1 MKFISWNVN
10 GLKACI
16 DKGFKEFFYETDAD
30 FFCIQETKI
39 SDRNFKIELKN
50 YDQYWAYCE
59 RKGYSGT
66 AVFTKHKPLN
76 VSYGMKQIGE
86 DSTNCV
92 NLGLQ
97 NPEFVG
103 ANYESRFSTSEYDT
117 EGRLITLEYD
127 RFFLINVYTPNSKHC
142 NKRLDFRMDW
152 DDAFKTYAKNLNNR
166 KPLIICGDINVAH
179 LDIDIAPTQK
189 QTKSL
194 GFTDEEREK
203 FSELLESVGLNDTF
217 RYLHPT
223 QKDAY
228 TWWSYR
234 HQKRDE
240 NSGLRL
246 DYFLLSDYLIP
257 NLKDS
262 YMCSDVIG
270 SDHCPI
276 ALELEV

>member
-1 MKFISWNVN
+1 M
-10 GLKACI
+10 
-16 DKGFKEFFYETDAD
+16 
-30 FFCIQETKI
+30 
-39 SDRNFKIELKN
+39 
-50 YDQYWAYCE
+50 
-59 RKGYSGT
+59 
-66 AVFTKHKPLN
+66 
-76 VSYGMKQIGE
+76 
-86 DSTNCV
+86 
-92 NLGLQ
+92 
-97 NPEFVG
+97 
-103 ANYESRFSTSEYDT
+103 EYQ
-117 EGRLITLEYD
+117 
-127 RFFLINVYTPNSKHC
+127 
-142 NKRLDFRMDW
+142 
-152 DDAFKTYAKNLNNR
+152 
-166 KPLIICGDINVAH
+166 
-179 LDIDIAPTQK
+179 QK

-276 ALELEV
+276 VLELDV